1 MGKGFSCLN
10 RSHSAHAAAPALRA
24 EQSSGPAPSSL
35 HPQRVGWLPAV
46 SSPPWGSQEHFG
58 AAPNPSRG
66 AVRSRAP
73 QMLPH
78 LQGTGCALARKPQGP
93 APKVP
98 WHHYCKVPSE
108 TSAERCQTDISRF
121 PGLVGWL
128 VCLFSLE
135 AAHRDVHPEPGP
147 GLFMRGA
154 AWPGRGPL
162 PWAWRAQRKASLR
175 FALPA
180 ASIGHAIR
188 LPSHLGAKPRSGTTS
203 IRRKRFENKF

>member
-10 RSHSAHAAAPALRA
+10 RSHSAHAAALALRA
-24 EQSSGPAPSSL
+24 EQSPGPAPSSL
-35 HPQRVGWLPAV
+35 HPQRVGWLPAM

-98 WHHYCKVPSE
+98 WRHYCKYPPKPALRDVRQ
-108 TSAERCQTDISRF
+108 TSRGFQ
-121 PGLVGWL
+121 GWLVGWF
-128 VCLFSLE
+128 VCFPWKQHIGTSIQSLAQGFSC
-135 AAHRDVHPEPGP
+135 
-147 GLFMRGA
+147 GA
-154 AWPGRGPL
+154 LLGRGGGRCPGHGE
-162 PWAWRAQRKASLR
+162 RKASLR